1 MILHCNLFAAVSNGL
16 GRGHFMEYMTVYD
29 AAQKWNTSERLVQKY
44 CASGR
49 IAGAEKFGSSWRI
62 PVGAEKPKDQRRE
75 QSAPETQGKRGQS
88 LSYPG
93 LMPLMNTAFE
103 PGKCLE
109 FIDSMADGPE

>member
-1 MILHCNLFAAVSNGL
+1 
-16 GRGHFMEYMTVYD
+16 MEYMTVYD
-29 AAQKWNTSERLVQKY
+29 AARKWNTSERLVQRY

-62 PVGAEKPKDQRRE
+62 PVGAEKPKDPRRE
-75 QSAPETQGKRGQS
+75 QSAPETQGKKGQS

-109 FIDSMADGPE
+109 FIESMADGLEKQVALAEYYYFSG